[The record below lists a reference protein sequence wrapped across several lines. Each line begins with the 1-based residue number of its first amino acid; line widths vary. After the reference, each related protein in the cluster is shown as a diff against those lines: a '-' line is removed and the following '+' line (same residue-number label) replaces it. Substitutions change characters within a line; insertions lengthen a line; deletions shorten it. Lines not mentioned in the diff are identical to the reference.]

1 LRYSFA
7 CMTILV
13 RFVSHFKNLTETW
26 LEDEPYCFDL
36 LITINSYFNLNH
48 KSMYTCYW
56 YTKWPF
62 LTYRWSLQCTNPFI
76 LETISCLLKTNIS
89 NMGSDLVLFGQFSV
103 SSYGIFKWLSRKC
116 RYHFYMS
123 SKFLK
128 LHQVLLSSIHDF
140 TSNDIMF
147 FTIITFSLNDHSEIK
162 RFNQWSLAQI
172 GFEDVNPTCFQTR
185 SPWLQKGV

>member
-1 LRYSFA
+1 MRYSFA

-36 LITINSYFNLNH
+36 LITINSYLNLNH

-62 LTYRWSLQCTNPFI
+62 LTYRWSLQCTNPFV
-76 LETISCLLKTNIS
+76 LETISSVFWKQKFLIWDQILFCLA
-89 NMGSDLVLFGQFSV
+89 MGSLND
-103 SSYGIFKWLSRKC
+103 SRKC
-116 RYHFYMS
+116 RYHFYKS

-140 TSNDIMF
+140 TSNDNVFHNNNIQF
-147 FTIITFSLNDHSEIK
+147 EWSFWNQTF
-162 RFNQWSLAQI
+162 
-172 GFEDVNPTCFQTR
+172 
-185 SPWLQKGV
+185 